1 MPRGLL
7 TPSRGAFKA
16 GSLPAPTHHASS
28 SSLDIFSSCSSS
40 LQAPLHCIFMTR
52 AMHRLWCAPYSRE
65 HRTRGAWV
73 TEPGFCWPILFVG
86 FCILGSVPC
95 GFYATEAGG
104 TTPSSTPSQPR
115 QAAASQSCRMIEGA
129 SHGQVFL
136 RSAARRGHLSLH
148 GGSRDHPIG
157 PPFMPEPHMNVL
169 AHCAVPHASTK
180 QRNRSGDI

>member
-1 MPRGLL
+1 M
-7 TPSRGAFKA
+7 
-16 GSLPAPTHHASS
+16 PAPIHHASS
-28 SSLDIFSSCSSS
+28 FSLDIFSSCSSS

-104 TTPSSTPSQPR
+104 TKPRSALHTFTAQALR
-115 QAAASQSCRMIEGA
+115 QAGVCHTM
-129 SHGQVFL
+129 
-136 RSAARRGHLSLH
+136 
-148 GGSRDHPIG
+148 
-157 PPFMPEPHMNVL
+157 
-169 AHCAVPHASTK
+169 VPHDYGSKIKAFYAAPV
-180 QRNRSGDI
+180 RSGHVAHGRGIIDQHGPSLTSEPA